1 MWFTNQ
7 RGEQEFTG
15 GQNDWTGAA
24 KAAASCPQFL
34 PDVEEECIADEPISC
49 YNCRYRRWNA
59 SSFTCVN
66 KKPV

>member
-1 MWFTNQ
+1 MWITNQ

-24 KAAASCPQFL
+24 KVAASCQQFL
-34 PDVEEECIADEPISC
+34 PDAEEECIADEPRSC

-59 SSFTCVN
+59 SFFTCVN
-66 KKPV
+66 KKTA